1 MIDLSSAKTGELGKE
16 VFFSDLYASAS
27 LARFTGAILVR
38 APKEQAIFFR
48 AGAPVHTGGPGF
60 SGNYLGELLIAQ
72 QECSSESLST
82 ALEAQNAATG
92 TRPLLGAILTR
103 EGAATADGVKR
114 AIIAQTE
121 ARALSMFSIVE
132 GTWQSAP
139 GENARIKEIGV
150 PIGAVDLFLR
160 GVKNGAS
167 DEELRATSDFLLGK
181 AVQLHGAMPELGF
194 DDQDRQILKY
204 LEKPRKPDALERTGN
219 RRQVRALLR
228 LLIIFD
234 KAKLVPAA
242 QGIPL
247 PKATKPGM
255 GAVST
260 PVSSPAQDYDLPPAQ
275 PTPVR
280 VRTPEPRVDPTL
292 VQQLREVHATM
303 ETKNHFEM
311 LGVLESTQVA
321 DIRKAFTAI
330 QKRFHPDTFQGADD
344 ALLETAREVSARMN
358 EAYQTLTNDK
368 ARAEY
373 LALLGDD
380 RIKGDSRKAA
390 TVRDAEVKHQMGLVM
405 LKKRDYLKAREYF
418 NFAMTGDP
426 SAGEYKASMAWALFA
441 DPKVERSEAST
452 KAYALIL
459 EALKDKPTSTTH
471 YYAGQ
476 ILKSRDQVEE
486 ALYHFTRAQKLDPK
500 NADAVREVRLLSSRK
515 NKDKEGGSLLDKL
528 FKR

>member
-1 MIDLSSAKTGELGKE
+1 MIDLSSAKTGQLGKD

-27 LARFTGAILVR
+27 LVRFTGAILVR

-60 SGNYLGELLIAQ
+60 SGNYLGEILLANGD
-72 QECSSESLST
+72 CSPESLSA
-82 ALEAQNAATG
+82 ALEQQTQAGAA
-92 TRPLLGAILTR
+92 RPLLGTLLIR
-103 EGAATADGVKR
+103 EGATTADAVKR
-114 AIIAQTE
+114 AIITQTE
-121 ARALSMFSIVE
+121 ARALSMFTLVE
-132 GTWQSAP
+132 GSWQSAP

-150 PIGAVDLFLR
+150 PIAAVDLFIR
-160 GVKNGAS
+160 GLKTATS
-167 DEELRATSDFLLGK
+167 DEELRATSDSLLGK
-181 AVQLHGAMPELGF
+181 AVQLYGVMPELGF
-194 DDQDRQILKY
+194 DEQDRLILKY
-204 LEKPRKPDALERTGN
+204 LEKPRKPDALERAGN

-228 LLIIFD
+228 MLLIFD

-247 PKATKPGM
+247 PKAAKPA
-255 GAVST
+255 GAATT
-260 PVSSPAQDYDLPPAQ
+260 PVPTQDLNEQDRYQ
-275 PTPVR
+275 TPVR
-280 VRTPEPRVDPTL
+280 VKSPEPRVDPSL
-292 VQQLREVHATM
+292 VREMHELHASM
-303 ETKNHFEM
+303 EHKSHFEM
-311 LGVLESTQVA
+311 LGVLETTQVA
-321 DIRKAFTAI
+321 EIRKAFTLL

-344 ALLETAREVSARMN
+344 ELLETAREISARMN

-368 ARAEY
+368 TRAEY
-373 LALLGDD
+373 LEMWHDS

-390 TVRDAEVKHQMGLVM
+390 TVRDAEMKHQMGLVM

-426 SAGEYKASMAWALFA
+426 SAGEYKASMAWAIFA

-459 EALKDKPTSTTH
+459 EALKDKPTATTH

-476 ILKSRDQVEE
+476 ILKSRDQVDE
-486 ALYHFTRAQKLDPK
+486 ALYHFSRAQKLDPK
-500 NADAVREVRLLSSRK
+500 NADAVREVRLLSGRK
-515 NKDKEGGSLLDKL
+515 NKGRGESASLLDKL